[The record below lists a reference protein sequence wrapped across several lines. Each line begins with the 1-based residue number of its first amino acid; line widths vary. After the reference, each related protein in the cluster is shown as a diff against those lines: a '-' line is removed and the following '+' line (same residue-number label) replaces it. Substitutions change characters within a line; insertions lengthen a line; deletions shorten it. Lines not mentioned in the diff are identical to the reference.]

1 MKLLA
6 YLAAALLIFFVS
18 MFFGIV
24 LLPLLATFGIVWAA
38 GALLCRWI
46 HRKP

>member
-1 MKLLA
+1 MKLLG
-6 YLAAALLIFFVS
+6 YLAVAVVIFFVS

-24 LLPLLATFGIVWAA
+24 LLPLLATFGIIWAA
-38 GALLCRWI
+38 GALLVRWI

>member
-1 MKLLA
+1 MKVLG
-6 YLAAALLIFFVS
+6 YLAAALLVLFVC

-24 LLPLLATFGIVWAA
+24 LLPLLATFGIIWAA
-38 GALLCRWI
+38 GALLTRWI